1 MHLIIIKLC
10 TMYTMILNKSYF
22 KTDNDGK
29 NVFLTKKCQKS
40 VTMFKIVMPLTN
52 ELRIA
57 RQKVLK
63 KTL

>member
-1 MHLIIIKLC
+1 
-10 TMYTMILNKSYF
+10 MYTMILNKSYF